1 MGGKEL
7 IPSFVWEVVEVI
19 GMCSIP
25 MGLMLIG
32 GSFFQ
37 LLKVFRFSK
46 GFKVEISAI
55 LVRNLIFPCLLL
67 AFVKWV
73 LIPFEMDWVS
83 KVLIIQAAMPAGI
96 FAVVIVG
103 NYSGDR
109 DTAMRSI
116 IVTMVLSLVSLPVWL
131 AFGFSILKIY

>member
-1 MGGKEL
+1 
-7 IPSFVWEVVEVI
+7 
-19 GMCSIP
+19 
-25 MGLMLIG
+25 MLDSDG
-32 GSFFQ
+32 VDVNRGSFFQ

-73 LIPFEMDWVS
+73 LIPFEMDWMS

-131 AFGFSILKIY
+131 AVGFSILKI